1 MEVKL
6 GKIKYCLTAA
16 IVFLFMG
23 CPSRSLFPLFID
35 NDSVFNP
42 TLIGTWIDVHKEEG
56 LLTFQKSEHNRYRII
71 SRDLG
76 SRDTTVF
83 EGLLGELGK
92 SWFLDSYLA
101 GEMHSEFVIPV
112 HFISRI
118 WINGDTLQYATLNS
132 DYLQKMLDDG
142 QLQTPHVIYDG
153 DILLTAS
160 TEQLQELVLRFTD
173 DENAFD
179 KPVALIRLK

>member
-1 MEVKL
+1 L
-6 GKIKYCLTAA
+6 GKIKYCLIAA
-16 IVFLFMG
+16 IFFILMG
-23 CPSRSLFPLFID
+23 CPSRSLFPLFIE

-42 TLIGTWIDVHKEEG
+42 ALIGTWIDVHKKEG
-56 LLTFQKSEHNRYRII
+56 MLTFQKSEHNRYRII
-71 SRDLG
+71 SHDL
-76 SRDTTVF
+76 SESDTTVF
-83 EGLLGELGK
+83 DGRLGKLGK

-118 WINGDTLQYATLNS
+118 WINRDTLKYATLNS
-132 DYLQKMLDDG
+132 DYLQKIIDDG
-142 QLQTPHVIYDG
+142 QLQTPYVIYDG

-173 DENAFD
+173 DEKAFD
-179 KPVALIRLK
+179 QPVVLIRLK

>member
-1 MEVKL
+1 M
-6 GKIKYCLTAA
+6 GKIKYCLMAS
-16 IVFLFMG
+16 IVFILMG
-23 CPSRSLFPLFID
+23 CPSRSLFPLFIE

-42 TLIGTWIDVHKEEG
+42 TLIGTWIDVHKNEG
-56 LLTFQKSEHNRYRII
+56 VLTFQKSEHNRYRII
-71 SRDLG
+71 SHDL
-76 SRDTTVF
+76 SESDTTIF
-83 EGLLGELGK
+83 EGQLGELGK

-118 WINGDTLQYATLNS
+118 RMNGDTLKYTTLNS
-132 DYLQKMLDDG
+132 DYLQKMLDEG

-160 TEQLQELVLRFTD
+160 TEQLQELVLHFTD
-173 DENAFD
+173 DEKAFE
-179 KPVALIRLK
+179 KPVVLIRLK